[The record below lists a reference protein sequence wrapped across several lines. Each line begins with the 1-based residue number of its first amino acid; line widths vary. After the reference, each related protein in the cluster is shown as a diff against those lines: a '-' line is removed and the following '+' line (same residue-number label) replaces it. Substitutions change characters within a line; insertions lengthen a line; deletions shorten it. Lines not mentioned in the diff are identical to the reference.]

1 MTSVDWPL
9 ADGTRLAQSNRM
21 MKENRRQGTGMG
33 DEAGLYRPHAARI
46 AAGAGSRAARHR
58 SERERLLLGQPIC
71 LPVDIV
77 FINGLLESVVRPMT
91 SDG

>member
-9 ADGTRLAQSNRM
+9 TDGAMLAQSDRM

-33 DEAGLYRPHAARI
+33 DEAGLYGPRPAHI
-46 AAGAGSRAARHR
+46 AAEAGSWAARHR
-58 SERERLLLGQPIC
+58 SERERLLLGQPAC

-77 FINGLLESVVRPMT
+77 CINGLLESVVRPIT